1 MDVYRVDKEGRSA
14 KSKSLEGIR
23 LRDDALVWV
32 DAEDPSPEELVS
44 LREFF
49 DIHPLALEPVGEAR
63 SIPRVKE
70 FADHLLVAWEFPRD
84 DPATESIETTAV
96 YIVLGKNYLV
106 TLHRDAIP
114 EISSIFEKLDGGE
127 AGTLRRHPA
136 FLLYSILDES
146 VEEFFPLVESLKE
159 GIDAYMD
166 RLVADGGGKGLDQVM
181 HYKHRNMAL
190 RRTVSSLRD
199 VVMRLARRE
208 LALIPEDMVV
218 YFLDIYDHLT
228 RIYLETDNN
237 SDLISSL
244 LDIHLNVISN
254 RLNVTMK
261 RLTAIATFFMPATFL
276 AGIYGM
282 NFAHMPEINWYYGYL
297 YFWIAIIVITLVMF
311 LVGKRQDWL

>member
-1 MDVYRVDKEGRSA
+1 M
-14 KSKSLEGIR
+14 
-23 LRDDALVWV
+23 
-32 DAEDPSPEELVS
+32 
-44 LREFF
+44 
-49 DIHPLALEPVGEAR
+49 
-63 SIPRVKE
+63 KE

-84 DPATESIETTAV
+84 DPATESIATIPT

-106 TLHRDAIP
+106 TLHRDAVP
-114 EISSIFEKLDGGE
+114 EISSWFQKLDAMETE
-127 AGTLRRHPA
+127 ASRRHPA
-136 FLLYSILDES
+136 FILYAILNES

-208 LALIPEDMVV
+208 LALIPEEMVI
-218 YFLDIYDHLT
+218 YFLDVFDHLT

-244 LDIHLNVISN
+244 LDIRLNVIGN

-282 NFAHMPEINWYYGYL
+282 NFAHMPETTWYYGYL
-297 YFWIAIIVITLVMF
+297 YFWIAIIVITLVMYF
-311 LVGKRQDWL
+311 MGKRQDWL